1 MIESISFLILCLAVF
16 LLGRKVNTLE
26 HNIEA
31 IKEWLKVLGII
42 DIDELTKAVNEW
54 KEREG
59 E

>member
-1 MIESISFLILCLAVF
+1 MINTIAILTLFVAVF
-16 LLGRKVNTLE
+16 LIGQKVNILE

-42 DIDELTKAVNEW
+42 DIAKLTKAVNEW

>member
-42 DIDELTKAVNEW
+42 DIDELTNAVNEW